1 MAVMMKGFAMKKVI
15 KDGNIQ
21 HEEGFMGEYD
31 GDKAQLVEVNNGKTR
46 YTELDNND
54 IMKLIGV
61 RSHNKGLEERLGEM
75 SSALSNYEK
84 DDTGHGSHH
93 TRRHT
98 RHHTRRHTRHHKRRR
113 KRHYTKHKR
122 RRKKRHT
129 KRKKRRRRRTKRKR

>member
-31 GDKAQLVEVNNGKTR
+31 GDKAQLVEVSNGKTR

-93 TRRHT
+93 TR
-98 RHHTRRHTRHHKRRR
+98 HHKRRR

-122 RRKKRHT
+122 RRKKRRT

>member
-31 GDKAQLVEVNNGKTR
+31 GNKAQLVEVSNGKTR

-61 RSHNKGLEERLGEM
+61 RSHKKGLEERLKDM
-75 SSALSNYEK
+75 SSTLSPLEK

-93 TRRHT
+93 TRRHK
-98 RHHTRRHTRHHKRRR
+98 RHHKHHKRHLTKHKRRR
-113 KRHYTKHKR
+113 KRH
-122 RRKKRHT
+122 HT
-129 KRKKRRRRRTKRKR
+129 KRRKYRHRRRTKRKR

>member
-31 GDKAQLVEVNNGKTR
+31 GDKAQLVEVSNGKTR

-61 RSHNKGLEERLGEM
+61 RSHKKGLEERLGEM

-93 TRRHT
+93 TR
-98 RHHTRRHTRHHKRRR
+98 HHKRRR

-122 RRKKRHT
+122 RRK
-129 KRKKRRRRRTKRKR
+129 RRRTKRRKRRRHRTKRKR

>member
-31 GDKAQLVEVNNGKTR
+31 GDKAQLVEVSNGKTR

-61 RSHNKGLEERLGEM
+61 RSHKKGLEERLKDM
-75 SSALSNYEK
+75 SSTLSPVEK
-84 DDTGHGSHH
+84 DDTGHGSH
-93 TRRHT
+93 
-98 RHHTRRHTRHHKRRR
+98 HTRHHKRRR

-122 RRKKRHT
+122 RRKRRRT

>member
-31 GDKAQLVEVNNGKTR
+31 GDKAQLVEVSNGKTR

-61 RSHNKGLEERLGEM
+61 RSHKKGLEERLKDM
-75 SSALSNYEK
+75 SSILSPVEK
-84 DDTGHGSHH
+84 DDTGHGSH
-93 TRRHT
+93 
-98 RHHTRRHTRHHKRRR
+98 HTRHHKRRR

-122 RRKKRHT
+122 RRKRRRT